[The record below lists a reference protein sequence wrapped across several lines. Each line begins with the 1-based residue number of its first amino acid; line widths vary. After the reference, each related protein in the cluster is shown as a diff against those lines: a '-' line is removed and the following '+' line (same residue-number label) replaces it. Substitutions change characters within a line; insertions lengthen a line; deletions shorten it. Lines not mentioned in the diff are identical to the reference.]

1 MLFYTSLSLIDY
13 HKQKNLAIVEYLT
26 YFIRA
31 FHSYH
36 LILITYF
43 AMVESMMNEDL
54 ATSNIMHNYTVF
66 EFFMLKISYLV
77 FTTFTLII
85 GGLG

>member
-1 MLFYTSLSLIDY
+1 MIFGYIYT
-13 HKQKNLAIVEYLT
+13 
-26 YFIRA
+26 
-31 FHSYH
+31 
-36 LILITYF
+36 
-43 AMVESMMNEDL
+43 MVESMMNEDL

>member
-13 HKQKNLAIVEYLT
+13 HIHKDLAIVEYLI

-31 FHSYH
+31 FCSYH
-36 LILITYF
+36 DILITYF
-43 AMVESMMNEDL
+43 TMVESMMNEDL

-66 EFFMLKISYLV
+66 EFLCLKYL
-77 FTTFTLII
+77 T
-85 GGLG
+85 